1 MVSRVVRLKRN
12 VISLNVNLMRF
23 KYEET
28 VFRYFYEITRR
39 TTQILWLKATLK
51 DLVGIF
57 VEKKIYFILK
67 AKWVTI

>member
-39 TTQILWLKATLK
+39 TTQIL
-51 DLVGIF
+51 
-57 VEKKIYFILK
+57 
-67 AKWVTI
+67 